1 MPEHV
6 RTAVREPP
14 DDQETQI
21 AEHDIET
28 TIPTK
33 PLINV
38 DATIL
43 IRSDGAKLG
52 ELHISKGTADWR
64 SKNKNTLKAISWERF
79 PKLMDE
85 A

>member
-52 ELHISKGTADWR
+52 ELHIS
-64 SKNKNTLKAISWERF
+64 
-79 PKLMDE
+79 
-85 A
+85 

>member
-1 MPEHV
+1 M
-6 RTAVREPP
+6 
-14 DDQETQI
+14 
-21 AEHDIET
+21 AEHDIEI

-38 DATIL
+38 YATIL

-52 ELHISKGTADWR
+52 ELRISKGTADWR
-64 SKNKNTLKAISWERF
+64 SKNKRNFKPIRWERF
-79 PKLMDE
+79 AQLMDE